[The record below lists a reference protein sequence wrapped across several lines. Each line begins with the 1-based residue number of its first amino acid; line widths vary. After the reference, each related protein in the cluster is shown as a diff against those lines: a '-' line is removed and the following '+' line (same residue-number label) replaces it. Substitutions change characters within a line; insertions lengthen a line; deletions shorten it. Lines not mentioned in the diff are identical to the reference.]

1 MVSHRA
7 SAYYERRAGNTVSI
21 SYMDYTSPST
31 QFSFDVNTS
40 LFFKKNNQNYI
51 NVLSINQ
58 LNTLGNTSMLDIY
71 LSAGNVVEPHIH
83 QNASELVY
91 CVTGAAVVSIVNP
104 FTKKL
109 MNFPIKPGQVANVP
123 QGWWHYEIAMED
135 DTHLIA
141 IFDAP
146 IPEFIGGSD
155 LLRLTPPE
163 VFAQAY
169 CLDAAKVKET
179 FAPITDTVF
188 IGPPNSCKTNTR
200 AEQEGEDGEDVEE
213 ALKELT
219 LQLQAAKEQAQQLKA
234 MQEQAMQE
242 HTSQLKAWQ
251 EQAVQEQ
258 EAQLQAMQDQSWQ
271 ERPGQEQA
279 VLEWTASPRP
289 DYFDTRGKSPVPP
302 SRRRPMI
309 GNGGAYL

>member
-1 MVSHRA
+1 
-7 SAYYERRAGNTVSI
+7 
-21 SYMDYTSPST
+21 MDYTSPST
-31 QFSFDVNTS
+31 QFFFDVNTS

-58 LNTLGNTSMLDIY
+58 LNTLGNVSLLDIY

-91 CVTGAAVVSIVNP
+91 CVSGAAVVSLVNT

-109 MNFPIKPGQVANVP
+109 LNFPIKPGQVANVP

-135 DTHLIA
+135 NTHLIA

-188 IGPPNSCKTNTR
+188 IGPPNSCNKNAR
-200 AEQEGEDGEDVEE
+200 GEEEEEDVEE
-213 ALKELT
+213 ALQELT
-219 LQLQAAKEQAQQLKA
+219 LQLQAAQEHALQLKA
-234 MQEQAMQE
+234 LQEQAVQE
-242 HTSQLKAWQ
+242 QALQLKTWQ

-258 EAQLQAMQDQSWQ
+258 EAQLKALEEQASQ
-271 ERPGQEQA
+271 ERPVQGQDAYERTSSTRSGSFEA
-279 VLEWTASPRP
+279 
-289 DYFDTRGKSPVPP
+289 RGKAAVPP
-302 SRRRPMI
+302 ARRRPMI